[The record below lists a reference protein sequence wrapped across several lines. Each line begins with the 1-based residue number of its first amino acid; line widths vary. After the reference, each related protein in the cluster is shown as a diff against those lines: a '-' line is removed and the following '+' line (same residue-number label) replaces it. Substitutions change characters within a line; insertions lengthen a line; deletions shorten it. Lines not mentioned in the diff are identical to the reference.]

1 MTTLITCEDTGIG
14 LENGIEGVRRERP
27 PVLLA
32 LTALAIVVSAPSVAQ
47 QGRDLLAREEPVR
60 ERLFAKEAIRDV
72 VVHEVGDI
80 SLVEAAAS
88 APARVASAAT
98 TEYKYD
104 DGTFERWTFL
114 QDTTGQPLYEQE
126 YAQRF
131 RLNQAGT
138 VVHVGL
144 CVARSQE
151 RGNSSRLPFTLAFY
165 RDSAG
170 RPGSRLASAQGNV
183 TINTPGRGGCATL
196 DLSSSAF
203 RLGSGNTWVGLAWR
217 NSGGMLTGEDTNGPG
232 GTRTVYRGRRSSTAS
247 WSSWTNDS
255 VTYGIRLGVDHGGGG
270 TPPPDPNPDPDPD
283 PDPPPT
289 SGCTPT
295 TTALQF
301 DGGYTVSMCYRTPDG
316 REGQAKSGIWASS
329 QAGLL
334 WFFDRENAEVLV
346 KVLNGCSHNAH
357 RWVYVAPVTDLE
369 FNLWVTGPDGR
380 RWTHSNRQ
388 GTTASTKADTRAF
401 QCSNE
406 DGGGNPPSSAPDLV
420 VASPS
425 VSNSSPGSG
434 GSFTLRATVRNQG
447 NSSSSST
454 TLRYYRSS
462 NATISTSDTL
472 VGTDAVSALSPSG
485 SSPESISLTAPSSS
499 GTHYYGACVDAV
511 SGESSTGNNCS
522 QGVRVTVMGGGGG
535 GTRYN
540 VGDVITTLPTG
551 SWFPSVTRSGCSI
564 QVSGGTTTVQ
574 CGRGGNFEYQSYRY
588 TCEASSCRI
597 EGRTVTAGTWLATS
611 RATTSYSS
619 YSTSDHVTSATTEG
633 CTPTTT
639 ALSFDGG
646 YTVSM
651 CYRTPDGR
659 EGQAK
664 SGIWASSQAGL
675 LWFFDRENAEVLVK
689 VLNGCSHNAHRWVY
703 VAPVT
708 DLEFN
713 LWVTGPDGRRWTHSN
728 RQGTTAS
735 TKADTRAF
743 QCSNEDGGG
752 NPPSSAPDLVVA
764 SPSVSNSS
772 PGSGGSFT
780 LRATVRNQGNSSSSS
795 TTLRYYRSSNATIS
809 TSDTLVGTDAVS
821 ALSPSGS
828 SPESISLTAPSNS
841 GTYYYGACVDA
852 VSGESSTGNNC
863 SQGVRVTVTGG
874 GGIDDAVTAQLT
886 ECSGSRRG
894 NFVDVTMRGTLQARR
909 RVTNVTVTGY
919 ANENLIGTRSTSSI
933 AAGSSW
939 SFTIS
944 GSFQDPTATRVQCRA
959 EWRASVPAG
968 AKGIGLATA
977 ESPVLPVSE
986 E

>member
-1 MTTLITCEDTGIG
+1 MTTLRNSENTRIG
-14 LENGIEGVRRERP
+14 LENGIEGVRPERP

-32 LTALAIVVSAPSVAQ
+32 LAALAIVVSAPSVAQ

-88 APARVASAAT
+88 DPARVASAAT

-131 RLNQAGT
+131 RLNRAGT

-144 CVARSQE
+144 CVARSRD
-151 RGNSSRLPFTLAFY
+151 RGNSSRLPFTLTFY

-183 TINTPGRGGCATL
+183 TINTPGEGGCATL

-217 NSGGMLTGEDTNGPG
+217 NSGGMHTGEDTNGPG

-270 TPPPDPNPDPDPD
+270 TPPPDPNPDPD

-401 QCSNE
+401 QCSDE

-447 NSSSSST
+447 NASSSST

-462 NATISTSDTL
+462 NSTIGTSDTL
-472 VGTDAVSALSPSG
+472 VGTDSVSALSPSG

-499 GTHYYGACVDAV
+499 GTYYYGACVDAV

-522 QGVRVTVMGGGGG
+522 QGVRVTVTGGGGG

-551 SWFPSVTRSGCSI
+551 SWFPSVTRSGCSV

-588 TCEASSCRI
+588 TCEASSCGI

-639 ALSFDGG
+639 ALSFEGG

-713 LWVTGPDGRRWTHSN
+713 LRVTGPDGRRWTHSN

-735 TKADTRAF
+735 TKADTNAF
-743 QCSNEDGGG
+743 QCSNENGGG

-772 PGSGGSFT
+772 PGSGGRFT
-780 LRATVRNQGNSSSSS
+780 LRATVRNQGNANSSS
-795 TTLRYYRSSNATIS
+795 TTLRYYRSSNSTIS
-809 TSDTLVGTDAVS
+809 TSDTLVGTDSVS

-828 SPESISLTAPSNS
+828 SPESISLTAPSSS

-863 SQGVRVTVTGG
+863 SQSVRVTVTGG
-874 GGIDDAVTAQLT
+874 GGNPGDAFSLVGQLS
-886 ECSGSRRG
+886 CNANQDLGGNWNSSISGTVRA
-894 NFVDVTMRGTLQARR
+894 NV
-909 RVTNVTVTGY
+909 RVSNVTVTGY
-919 ANENLIGTRSTSSI
+919 LTPGRRRLGSQFLGGFAPNQTKNFNIVGTVSGATPERCEVEFRGTGSNAATDVLRLSAPLENEEGE
-933 AAGSSW
+933 
-939 SFTIS
+939 
-944 GSFQDPTATRVQCRA
+944 P
-959 EWRASVPAG
+959 
-968 AKGIGLATA
+968 
-977 ESPVLPVSE
+977 
-986 E
+986 